1 MPMKQELWF
10 LSDLP
15 DEQGVLS
22 MLRRRAQDEKAQVR
36 KAALQ
41 ALEGVVR
48 FEAPDYRRQVSYHC
62 LNQQHL
68 YVL

>member
-1 MPMKQELWF
+1 MKQELWF

-41 ALEGVVR
+41 ALESVVR

-62 LNQQHL
+62 LNQHHL

>member
-1 MPMKQELWF
+1 MQMKQELWF

-22 MLRRRAQDEKAQVR
+22 MLRRRAGDEKVQVR

-48 FEAPDYRRQVSYHC
+48 FEAPDYRRQVSDLILISNIC
-62 LNQQHL
+62 I
-68 YVL
+68 